1 MSACCF
7 LNRIIKERRIVQM
20 VKKVPTLP
28 QALVKQLGTVS
39 DRSLSA
45 EFGVSLYVVQQE
57 RKRRG
62 ILPWKYIEWTPK
74 RIAVLGKMPD
84 NQAAKVVG
92 VTKTAAYSKRVSLGI
107 KPFGKSRA
115 ATQHQW
121 KKTDIDQLGK
131 VSDAVLARKLGISE
145 SVVISKRH
153 SKGIASS
160 GGTGKP
166 RRPWTK
172 SELAMLGK
180 KSDTVIAAETGRG
193 RRHVRS
199 KREELGIPA
208 TQQQKSIQWTKAIIK
223 RMGTVTNKELAEE
236 LGVAE
241 ATVALHRR
249 RLIGKSQ

>member
-1 MSACCF
+1 
-7 LNRIIKERRIVQM
+7 M
-20 VKKVPTLP
+20 VKKAAAPP
-28 QALVKQLGTVS
+28 KALVKKLGMVS

-45 EFGVSLYVVQQE
+45 EFGVSLYLVQE
-57 RKRRG
+57 ARKRRG
-62 ILPWKYIEWTPK
+62 ILAWRQVEWTAK
-74 RIAVLGKMPD
+74 RIAILGTMPD
-84 NQAAKVVG
+84 SQAAKVVG
-92 VTKTAAYSKRVSLGI
+92 VTNNAAFSKRVSLGI
-107 KPFGKSRA
+107 PPFGKSRELAQHHWKA
-115 ATQHQW
+115 AEI
-121 KKTDIDQLGK
+121 KQLGK
-131 VSDAVLARKLGISE
+131 VPDAVLAKELGISD
-145 SVVISKRH
+145 SVVSSKRH
-153 SKGIASS
+153 SQGIASS

-180 KSDTVIAAETGRG
+180 KSDTVISAATGRG

-199 KREELGIPA
+199 KRQELGIPA

-249 RLIGKSQ
+249 RLIGKSR